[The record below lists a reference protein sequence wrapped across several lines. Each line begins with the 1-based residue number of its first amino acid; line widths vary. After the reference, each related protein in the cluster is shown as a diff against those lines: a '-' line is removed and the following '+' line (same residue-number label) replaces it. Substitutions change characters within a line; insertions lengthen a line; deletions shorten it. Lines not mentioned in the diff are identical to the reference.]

1 MHIRRRF
8 PTLHWALPCTIEKAE
23 ACRAANYADRVDTHA
38 GCWESAPQI
47 LSAVKDPLPSFGAA
61 GRTLEVEVEEK
72 CICGA
77 IVSGARRRLEADR
90 DRSRVPQK
98 SRKLSTTSVETVSLR
113 KKIMASKKD
122 DKDPL
127 PICHLL
133 LKPLHESCVHNL
145 PLLSKLLAG
154 LVHQVSYNALS
165 ALQHVCLKRDAS
177 TTFSHSNNQRLV
189 ITYVPSQKLSFSSGS
204 FSGGGLP
211 TASLITTPGKASPA
225 QTAVDDAAT
234 STAVDGSVPASST
247 GPAFIGQV
255 FTMCDAS
262 RRGLIAVR
270 PVDNPKARN
279 FPFLPSSI
287 SSKLGLWVDKA
298 LGHVNKDDT
307 EGPIFRFYFN
317 KDDASSYVQ
326 RLGLAGSMVGSCPLD
341 AAYKYFKGK
350 PPMFRFIPDE
360 KQVKVARKLLR
371 EDKGRTAAR
380 TFRGV
385 PVFTARNLTIAMS
398 TPSGVRWFTPY
409 FFDKQHLDKLIGH
422 SVDHYYHML
431 IHARRIQRHSQIA
444 DDISGDQGEDDPDG
458 LMDPPE
464 VQEFMEEMGQ
474 GGNPIFDSVLLK
486 AAEIQFHD
494 MVDNVILGNRISR
507 QLAGLQPSFPVL
519 VDSFERRAAA
529 AEADGPSLAS
539 PQLRSK
545 VADGTRS
552 RASGHDDEGSSTS
565 GRESAEVGFSDEK
578 LHKKPPF
585 QLFGRNWGFHF
596 NVGRKRTE
604 PEEDPADEKLQ
615 AEGTADNLGS
625 RCTETAVRKE
635 EPIERMQPKLT
646 MMGIAMTEPD
656 SDMTDAVLQ
665 KAMAAAAKDIESR
678 VRKGEGSGTEHGPLF
693 IADLG
698 GPPEIWGRDASSFS
712 GWDSDDNE

>member
-1 MHIRRRF
+1 
-8 PTLHWALPCTIEKAE
+8 
-23 ACRAANYADRVDTHA
+23 
-38 GCWESAPQI
+38 
-47 LSAVKDPLPSFGAA
+47 
-61 GRTLEVEVEEK
+61 
-72 CICGA
+72 
-77 IVSGARRRLEADR
+77 
-90 DRSRVPQK
+90 
-98 SRKLSTTSVETVSLR
+98 
-113 KKIMASKKD
+113 MASTNE

-127 PICHLL
+127 RSWHLL
-133 LKPLHESCVHNL
+133 SEHPPEAAHQNL
-145 PLLSKLLAG
+145 PLLTSLLSG
-154 LVHQVSYNALS
+154 FKHHICRNALS
-165 ALQHVCLKRDAS
+165 AFHLVCHKRDNS
-177 TTFSHSNNQRLV
+177 TKFQNSSNRQLL
-189 ITYVPSQKLSFSSGS
+189 ITYLPSQKLSFSSRSSPWGTI
-204 FSGGGLP
+204 P
-211 TASLITTPGKASPA
+211 TASLLGTSGKVSPA
-225 QTAVDDAAT
+225 QPSTTDEAT
-234 STAVDGSVPASST
+234 STAVDGTVPASST

-270 PVDNPKARN
+270 PVDSPK
-279 FPFLPSSI
+279 PKKIPYLPTFL
-287 SSKLGLWVDKA
+287 SSKLGQWVDKA
-298 LGHVNKDDT
+298 IGHVNKEDM
-307 EGPIFRFYFN
+307 EGPIFRFYFD
-317 KDDASSYVQ
+317 KEDANTYVKQ
-326 RLGLAGSMVGSCPLD
+326 LGLAGSMVGSCPLD

-350 PPMFRFIPDE
+350 PPMFRFMPDK
-360 KQVKVARKLLR
+360 KQVKVAKKLLR
-371 EDKGRTAAR
+371 DDQGRTAAR
-380 TFRGV
+380 MFRGV

-398 TPSGVRWFTPY
+398 TPTGVRWFTPY

-431 IHARRIQRHSQIA
+431 IHARRMQRHSQIA
-444 DDISGDQGEDDPDG
+444 DDMSGDQPEDDPDG

-486 AAEIQFHD
+486 AAEVQFHD
-494 MVDNVILGNRISR
+494 LVDNVILGNRLSR

-529 AEADGPSLAS
+529 AEADLSDGPRSSIAN

-545 VADGTRS
+545 VEDATRS
-552 RASGHDDEGSSTS
+552 RDSGHSDDGSSTS
-565 GRESAEVGFSDEK
+565 GRDSADIGFSDGRVRKNERAAK
-578 LHKKPPF
+578 TPF
-585 QLFGRNWGFHF
+585 QLFGRNWGFHLHG
-596 NVGRKRTE
+596 GRKRQV

-656 SDMTDAVLQ
+656 NDMTDAVLQ
-665 KAMAAAAKDIESR
+665 KAMAAAAKDIENR
-678 VRKGEGSGTEHGPLF
+678 VRKGEGSGIEHGPLF

-698 GPPEIWGRDASSFS
+698 GPPEIWGRDASSFQ